1 MSGRRG
7 RVENTRLKAE
17 SFGCSYAKRLRSAP
31 YGDMSSWQ
39 DWEIEHLVD
48 KLCRDFPGKSRAAIE
63 KAVNACTKTVH
74 ASAGRERLIDC
85 ARRTLSH

>member
-1 MSGRRG
+1 M
-7 RVENTRLKAE
+7 VARLDMRDDPA
-17 SFGCSYAKRLRSAP
+17 AP
-31 YGDMSSWQ
+31 YGDKSSWQ

-48 KLCRDFPGKSRAAIE
+48 KLCRDFPGKSRVAIE
-63 KAVNACTKTVH
+63 KAVNACTETIQ

>member
-1 MSGRRG
+1 MRDDPA
-7 RVENTRLKAE
+7 TA
-17 SFGCSYAKRLRSAP
+17 
-31 YGDMSSWQ
+31 YGNESSWH

-63 KAVNACTKTVH
+63 KVVNDCKETIQ

-85 ARRTLSH
+85 ARRSLSH